1 MASSFVYIIGRS
13 LKHAKSGRCIHTSG
27 AWPGNGRQ
35 MVLWSGC
42 EEQRLQLFFGK
53 QGTIFCPLSHLL
65 GISSRKAVAS
75 CLIQRYIEKVL
86 FQALGGPSFAV
97 WERYWSFLAPYTL
110 YIASN
115 FFQELKFELRKLVY
129 TFLSI

>member
-1 MASSFVYIIGRS
+1 
-13 LKHAKSGRCIHTSG
+13 
-27 AWPGNGRQ
+27 

-53 QGTIFCPLSHLL
+53 QGTIFCHLSHLL

-97 WERYWSFLAPYTL
+97 LEGYWSFLAPYTL
-110 YIASN
+110 SIASN
-115 FFQELKFELRKLVY
+115 FFQELKFELRKLVN